1 MCTLAGGGGGAGNM
15 ANQLHIFLR
24 AKPSCKPNTNLRF
37 PQIVETLG
45 GKWDYRQASAFP
57 TFIV

>member
-1 MCTLAGGGGGAGNM
+1 MCTLAGGGGG
-15 ANQLHIFLR
+15 QETWHIFLR

-45 GKWDYRQASAFP
+45 GKWDYRRASAFP